1 LNDAGGI
8 RFGTPRGR
16 WVLAVTI
23 LGSGIAFLE
32 ATVVN
37 VGLPE
42 IGADLDADIAGL
54 QWTLNGYLL
63 TLAALIL
70 LGGSLGDRYGR
81 RRVFE
86 IGIVWF
92 TAASLLCAVAPNV
105 EVLIAARVLQGVGGA
120 LLTPGSLAIIESTFH
135 PDDRARAIGAWSAL
149 SGIAAAVGPL
159 VGGYLV
165 EAVTW
170 RAIFVLNIPLGAFV
184 LYISRRHVPET
195 RDPTVSG
202 RLDVAG
208 SLLATLGLGGITFA
222 LIQAPEGSGAG
233 PVVAA
238 VILGL
243 AACVAFVA
251 VERKSPQAMLP
262 LSIFSS
268 RQFTSANVVT
278 FAVYAALGGVFFL
291 LVVFL
296 QVSLGYSA
304 IAAGAASLPV
314 TGLLLLLSARAG
326 ALAQRI
332 GPRLPL
338 TIGPLLIAAGMLL
351 MREIDI
357 GDGYVESVLPAV
369 MVFGVGL
376 ACVVAPVTATVLAA
390 ADPEHAG
397 VASGISNA
405 VSRSAQLVAVAVLP
419 LVAGLSGADYES
431 PEAMADGFH
440 TAMLATAIVAV
451 AGAVTAW
458 GTIRNDVLERAGD
471 PERAPCQEAL
481 DRTPARHCA
490 VAGTPLESVSRSA
503 GGDGAAPRAREARPE
518 PVQP

>member
-1 LNDAGGI
+1 
-8 RFGTPRGR
+8 
-16 WVLAVTI
+16 VLAVTI
-23 LGSGIAFLE
+23 LGSGVAFLE

-37 VGLPE
+37 VALPR
-42 IGADLDADIAGL
+42 IGTDLEADVAGL

-92 TAASLLCAVAPNV
+92 TSASLLCAVAPNV

-120 LLTPGSLAIIESTFH
+120 LLTPGSLAIIEATFH

-165 EAVTW
+165 DAVTW
-170 RAIFVLNIPLGAFV
+170 RAIFLLNIPLGAFII
-184 LYISRRHVPET
+184 YISRRHVPET
-195 RDPTVSG
+195 RNPAVTG
-202 RLDVAG
+202 ALDVPG
-208 SLLATLGLGGITFA
+208 SVLATLGLAAVTFA
-222 LIQAPEGSGAG
+222 LIQAPEEGTSTGMIVTAVVLG
-233 PVVAA
+233 VAA
-238 VILGL
+238 L
-243 AACVAFVA
+243 AAFVA
-251 VERKSPQAMLP
+251 VERRAAQPMIP
-262 LSIFSS
+262 LGIFSS

-278 FAVYAALGGVFFL
+278 FAVYAALGGVVFL

-296 QVSLGYSA
+296 QVALGYSA

-314 TGLLLLLSARAG
+314 TGLLLFLSARAG

-357 GDGYVESVLPAV
+357 GDGYVEAVLPAV
-369 MVFGVGL
+369 LVFGLGL

-390 ADPEHAG
+390 ADPQHAG

-405 VSRSAQLVAVAVLP
+405 VSRSAQLMAVAVLP
-419 LVAGLSGADYES
+419 LIAGLSGADYES
-431 PEAMADGFH
+431 PQAMADGFH
-440 TAMLATAIVAV
+440 AAMLATAAVAA
-451 AGAVTAW
+451 AGAVIAW
-458 GTIRNDVLERAGD
+458 TTISNDVLERAAD
-471 PERAPCQEAL
+471 PDRRPCQEAL
-481 DRTPARHCA
+481 ERTPARHCA
-490 VAGTPLESVSRSA
+490 VAGTPLGSASRAPSD
-503 GGDGAAPRAREARPE
+503 DGAAARTREPRPE
-518 PVQP
+518 PARS